1 MRKAL
6 VLLCGSVLMLAHFCA
21 AGTAENED
29 RHGTLVD
36 ARTLRV
42 TTILQEPYIMEKN
55 SVLEGYCIDLM
66 KELSKKLDL
75 KYTIHLVKDGFYGRQ
90 DAKGNWNGM
99 VGEVVR
105 SEADLAMASLTIT
118 ATREKAVELT
128 KPFMQTGIS
137 IILRKDIVSSESHFF
152 EFLNP
157 FSKET
162 WIGILI
168 AYLMTSV
175 CLFIVARLSPCEWS
189 EPQTEGNRFT
199 LLHSFWYAA
208 GALTL
213 QGAGPQPKALSVRVI
228 SVIWWLF
235 TVVLLAS
242 YIASFSSMR
251 NSDSTKL
258 SIETFEDL
266 AKQDIIE
273 YGTLRDSSTF
283 NFFKNSNQPVY
294 RMIYEHMQ
302 RRHSLV
308 SSVEEGIRKAQ
319 GGSFAFIGESA
330 SLDLAVARYCSL
342 TRVPEVIGMRG
353 YAIATSLGSPLVKN
367 LSVAILQLIDAGELD
382 YLREK
387 WWASTCVSE
396 EGGSSAP
403 LNPHCLGGIFFVL
416 GGGLALGVLLALVEL
431 ALKSKTRAEEQKKSC
446 CSVFSEELSCRFRNS
461 SSKKDQDAPEKSKT

>member
-1 MRKAL
+1 MFPLCCSGSARVNGVNPRLKAI
-6 VLLCGSVLMLAHFCA
+6 GSRCS
-21 AGTAENED
+21 TASEN
-29 RHGTLVD
+29 G
-36 ARTLRV
+36 
-42 TTILQEPYIMEKN
+42 
-55 SVLEGYCIDLM
+55 LENQI
-66 KELSKKLDL
+66 
-75 KYTIHLVKDGFYGRQ
+75 YG
-90 DAKGNWNGM
+90 
-99 VGEVVR
+99 
-105 SEADLAMASLTIT
+105 
-118 ATREKAVELT
+118 
-128 KPFMQTGIS
+128 
-137 IILRKDIVSSESHFF
+137 
-152 EFLNP
+152 
-157 FSKET
+157 
-162 WIGILI
+162 
-168 AYLMTSV
+168 
-175 CLFIVARLSPCEWS
+175 
-189 EPQTEGNRFT
+189 
-199 LLHSFWYAA
+199 
-208 GALTL
+208 
-213 QGAGPQPKALSVRVI
+213 GAGPQPKALSVRVI

-308 SSVEEGIRKAQ
+308 SSMEEGIRKAQ

-367 LSVAILQLIDAGELD
+367 LSVAILQLTEAGELD

-396 EGGSSAP
+396 KGGSSTP
-403 LNPHCLGGIFFVL
+403 LNPHCLGGIFFIL